1 MTHLRKILIPTD
13 FSEYSLGVIGHL
25 GMLDLPK
32 DVKILFLHVLPE
44 NVLVEPVLDMYQAD
58 DKIAYSRTGEAEQSL
73 KALAEERMGGYHRV
87 ECVVRRG
94 DPAVEIVKL
103 AEHDNAGLI
112 LMATHGRTGLAHI
125 FMGSVAEKVVR
136 TSHVP
141 VLTSKPPEMRQPPIS
156 AEDVREQLH
165 LR

>member
-1 MTHLRKILIPTD
+1 MTQLKKILIPTD
-13 FSEYSLGVIGHL
+13 FSEYSLGVISHL

-32 DVKILFLHVLPE
+32 DVKVLFLHVLPE
-44 NVLVEPVLDMYQAD
+44 NILVEPVLDMYQTD
-58 DKIAYSRTGEAEQSL
+58 DKIALSRTGEAEQYL
-73 KALAEERMGGYHRV
+73 RTLAEERMGDYRRV

-94 DPAVEIVKL
+94 DPAAEIVKL
-103 AEHDNAGLI
+103 AEHDNVGLI

-125 FMGSVAEKVVR
+125 FMGSVAERVVR

-141 VLTSKPPEMRQPPIS
+141 VLTAKPPEMRQPPIS

-165 LR
+165 LK

>member
-1 MTHLRKILIPTD
+1 MTHLKKILVPTD
-13 FSEYSLGVIGHL
+13 FSEYSLGVISHL

-44 NVLVEPVLDMYQAD
+44 NVLVEPVLDMYQTEDTLAW
-58 DKIAYSRTGEAEQSL
+58 SRTGEAEQYL
-73 KALAEERMGGYHRV
+73 KALAAERLADYRRV

-94 DPAVEIVKL
+94 DPATEIVKL
-103 AEHDNAGLI
+103 AEHDNVGLI
-112 LMATHGRTGLAHI
+112 LMATHGRTGLSHI
-125 FMGSVAEKVVR
+125 FMGSVAERVVR

-141 VLTSKPPEMRQPPIS
+141 VLTAKPPEMRQPPIS
-156 AEDVREQLH
+156 ADDVREQLH

>member
-1 MTHLRKILIPTD
+1 MTPLKKILIPTD
-13 FSEYSLGVIGHL
+13 FSEYSLGVL
-25 GMLDLPK
+25 NYLAVLDLPK
-32 DVKILFLHVLPE
+32 DARILFLHVLPE
-44 NVLVEPVLDMYQAD
+44 NVLVEPVLDMYQKD
-58 DKIAYSRTGEAEQSL
+58 DSVGYTRAGEAEQYL
-73 KALAEERMGGYHRV
+73 KQLAAERMGGYHRV

-94 DPAVEIVKL
+94 DPAAEIVRL

-112 LMATHGRTGLAHI
+112 MMATHGRTGLAHI

-165 LR
+165 LK

>member
-1 MTHLRKILIPTD
+1 MTPIKKILIPTD
-13 FSEYSLGVIGHL
+13 FSEYSLGVL
-25 GMLDLPK
+25 NYLRLLDLSR
-32 DVKILFLHVLPE
+32 DARILFLHVLVE
-44 NVLVEPVLDMYQAD
+44 NALIEPVLNMYHHD
-58 DKIAYSRTGEAEQSL
+58 DGIVYSRAGEAEMYL
-73 KALAEERMGGYHRV
+73 KALAEERMAEFHRV

-112 LMATHGRTGLAHI
+112 IMATHGRTGLAHI

-136 TSHVP
+136 LSRVP
-141 VLTSKPPEMRQPPIS
+141 VLTSKPPEMRVPLVG